1 MEIFWWY
8 SNQSLANTAGQKRCF
23 TKMDIPQDSR
33 LSSGSLIKGKI
44 YLDNSISDGFFE
56 TRIYWNGKSNQYNS
70 MFPTIMYWYWLIH
83 QSIFSGFRTQK
94 SKILSS
100 TWKQWER
107 YLWLTRKLQYRI
119 VREVLREAQSG
130 ATVSKYGGWK
140 MCHMDHWYWQLTRT
154 LNYFINVIFK

>member
-83 QSIFSGFRTQK
+83 QSIFSGRIQNP
-94 SKILSS
+94 KIQNSV
-100 TWKQWER
+100 E
-107 YLWLTRKLQYRI
+107 YM
-119 VREVLREAQSG
+119 EA
-130 ATVSKYGGWK
+130 V
-140 MCHMDHWYWQLTRT
+140 RT
-154 LNYFINVIFK
+154 LSLAHKKTPVSYRTWGAERGAVRCHCEQIWRMENVSYGPLVLATDKNS